1 MEHYPLVFPRL
12 TTDLIRAAE
21 QTGSLH
27 SVLEELAVHYDR
39 ELAARRKIK
48 QALAY
53 PLTIVALSVLVVIL
67 LVSYV
72 IPQFVRLFDEFDAAL
87 PLTTRMLIGM
97 TNFFSSSYL
106 YIIGVVIVVGFG
118 GYYLFNRTVAGKR
131 LWHRVLLRIPVVGK
145 VVQASLTERYAR
157 TLATLLEAGVPIAR
171 AFEVVGPSMNNLLFE
186 ERLMTVREEVV
197 AGESLSWALGSTGL
211 FGSMVIQMVRT
222 GEQTGTLDAQ
232 LRYLADFYRDELD
245 YRVDRA
251 TTYLEPAVLIF
262 VGLGVGFVA
271 VAMISTMYGIFGS
284 VE

>member
-1 MEHYPLVFPRL
+1 
-12 TTDLIRAAE
+12 
-21 QTGSLH
+21 
-27 SVLEELAVHYDR
+27 VHYDR

>member
-1 MEHYPLVFPRL
+1 
-12 TTDLIRAAE
+12 
-21 QTGSLH
+21 
-27 SVLEELAVHYDR
+27 
-39 ELAARRKIK
+39 
-48 QALAY
+48 
-53 PLTIVALSVLVVIL
+53 
-67 LVSYV
+67 
-72 IPQFVRLFDEFDAAL
+72 
-87 PLTTRMLIGM
+87 
-97 TNFFSSSYL
+97 
-106 YIIGVVIVVGFG
+106 
-118 GYYLFNRTVAGKR
+118 
-131 LWHRVLLRIPVVGK
+131 
-145 VVQASLTERYAR
+145 VQASLTERYAR